1 MYFILFLY
9 KLASDRF
16 QCFFVRVST
25 CVTTVVAIVATLE
38 INFHWKRKKELEI
51 KMEAK
56 KTRLQKKSSRNKK
69 KRPTSPLVATLEK
82 KGTPNEILKNNLL
95 YIKIK
100 IWRKKN
106 LIDRRPA
113 GKELTASRRFLRFI
127 FFIIFFYLT
136 NFFFWFPFRSPASRH
151 GKPQV
156 GTFAASKIWKYFR
169 KKKTTKIILNPEEHR
184 KTQ

>member
-136 NFFFWFPFRSPASRH
+136 NFFFGFLFGHRRRVTANLKSEPLRRQKFENIS
-151 GKPQV
+151 V
-156 GTFAASKIWKYFR
+156 
-169 KKKTTKIILNPEEHR
+169 KKKHLKKNN
-184 KTQ
+184 

>member
-1 MYFILFLY
+1 
-9 KLASDRF
+9 
-16 QCFFVRVST
+16 
-25 CVTTVVAIVATLE
+25 
-38 INFHWKRKKELEI
+38 
-51 KMEAK
+51 MEAK

-113 GKELTASRRFLRFI
+113 GKESTASRRFLRFI

-136 NFFFWFPFRSPASRH
+136 NFFFGFLFGHRRRVRANLKSEPLRRQKFENIS
-151 GKPQV
+151 V
-156 GTFAASKIWKYFR
+156 
-169 KKKTTKIILNPEEHR
+169 KKNN
-184 KTQ
+184 